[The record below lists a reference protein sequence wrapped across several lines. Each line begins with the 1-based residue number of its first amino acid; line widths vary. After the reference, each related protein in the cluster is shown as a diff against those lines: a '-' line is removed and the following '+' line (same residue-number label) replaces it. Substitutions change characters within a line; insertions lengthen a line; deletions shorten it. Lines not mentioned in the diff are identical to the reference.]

1 MHFIDQRVQW
11 FEKLFDFDL
20 SGQLALQGHSEGT
33 RTRSQTDVSSV
44 LFSDLYLWRP
54 NALS

>member
-1 MHFIDQRVQW
+1 MYFIDQHVQW

-44 LFSDLYLWRP
+44 LFSGLYLWRP